1 MTVLFDIYPAIGHLN
16 ASFTLANKWLEKQH
30 RVVYCVVEAEHKKR
44 IEDKGF
50 ECVMLDYPLESDKQ
64 ELRVKG
70 PHFILECLISAF
82 TQKREHDFFRKIANW
97 EKKITELSPD
107 RVYMDAQCAMHVA
120 LYHKLGIPVISVET
134 MPLSLYDPWVP
145 PFTSGLIPKQTSI
158 SKLRICFA
166 WERIVIAR
174 MLRNLFFSML
184 LFKQDYFSLYKK
196 LFIKYGFPFED
207 NIDWRRPFI
216 VGIKGIEILSMTPA
230 SIDFPRKYPP
240 KCQYAPSRVDLKREE
255 NMLNKRYLRVME
267 DVCLLKQQ
275 RPDTKIIY
283 CFSSTVMGFEKR
295 SKIIF
300 KKIRDIC
307 LRNPQFVFILSVGK
321 YHNTSYLL
329 PCPSNM
335 YVFQHLPQLHLL
347 SYCDLMVTLGGMNS
361 IAECIEKEVPMLV
374 CPLSL
379 KSDQLGNSAR
389 VVYHGL
395 GLRAHIKWDSSRK
408 IEKRIIQILD
418 NHAVFKQ
425 NLSIMKAKIL
435 AESTATYTKG
445 YEIT

>member
-1 MTVLFDIYPAIGHLN
+1 MTILFDIYPAIGHLN
-16 ASFTLANKWLEKQH
+16 ASFALANKWREKQH
-30 RVVYCVVEAEHKKR
+30 RVVYCAVEAEHKKR

-50 ECVMLDYPLESDKQ
+50 ECVRLDYLLDSDKQ
-64 ELRVKG
+64 ELHVKG
-70 PHFILECLISAF
+70 PRFILECLISVF
-82 TQKREHDFFRKIANW
+82 TQKRERAFSEKMADW
-97 EKKITELSPD
+97 ESKVKELSPD
-107 RVYMDAQCAMHVA
+107 RVYMDAQCAMHTA
-120 LYHKLGIPVISVET
+120 LYHKLGITVISVET

-158 SKLRICFA
+158 SRLRIRFA
-166 WERIVIAR
+166 WERIAIGRKV
-174 MLRNLFFSML
+174 RNLFFSL
-184 LFKQDYFSLYKK
+184 LLCKQDYFSLYKK
-196 LFIKYGFPFED
+196 LFIKYDFPFDEKVD
-207 NIDWRRPFI
+207 LKRPFVI
-216 VGIKGIEILSMTPA
+216 GIKDIEILSMTPA
-230 SIDFPRKYPP
+230 SLDFPRKYPP

-255 NMLNKRYLRVME
+255 NILNKRYLRIME

-275 RPDTKIIY
+275 RPGTKIIY

-321 YHNTSYLL
+321 CHNTSYLL
-329 PCPSNM
+329 PCPPNM

-347 SYCDLMVTLGGMNS
+347 SYCDLMITLGGMNS
-361 IAECIEKEVPMLV
+361 IAECVEKEVPMLV

-395 GLRAHIKWDSSRK
+395 GLRARIKWDSSRT
-408 IEKRIIQILD
+408 IEKRIVQIFE
-418 NHAVFKQ
+418 NYATFKR

-435 AESTATYTKG
+435 AENTAANTKE
-445 YEIT
+445 YEVT

>member
-1 MTVLFDIYPAIGHLN
+1 MTILFDIYPAFSHLN
-16 ASFTLANKWLEKQH
+16 ASFALANKWLEKQH

-70 PHFILECLISAF
+70 MRFILECLISVF
-82 TQKREHDFFRKIANW
+82 TQKRERVFSEKIASW
-97 EKKITELSPD
+97 ESRFQELSPD
-107 RVYMDAQCAMHVA
+107 RVYMDAQCTMHTA

-145 PFTSGLIPKQTSI
+145 PFNSGLIPKETSM
-158 SKLRICFA
+158 SKLRIRLA
-166 WERIVIAR
+166 WEKIVITR
-174 MLRNLFFSML
+174 MIRNLFFSVL
-184 LFKQDYFSLYKK
+184 LFKQDYFSLYNK
-196 LFIKYGFPFED
+196 LFTKCGFPFEEK
-207 NIDWRRPFI
+207 IDLRRPFV
-216 VGIKGIEILSMTPA
+216 VGIKDIEILSMTPA
-230 SIDFPRKYPP
+230 SLDFPRKYPP

-255 NMLNKRYLRVME
+255 NMSNKRYLRVME

-283 CFSSTVMGFEKR
+283 CFSSTVMGLEKR

-307 LRNPQFVFILSVGK
+307 LRNTQFVFILSVGK

-361 IAECIEKEVPMLV
+361 IAECVEKEVPMLV

-395 GLRAHIKWDSSRK
+395 GLRARIKWDSSRT
-408 IEKRIIQILD
+408 IEKRIVQIFE
-418 NHAVFKQ
+418 NYATFKR
-425 NLSIMKAKIL
+425 NLSIMKARIL
-435 AESTATYTKG
+435 AESTASYTKE